1 MSSQLTAH
9 SRQWLALLLAVG
21 CQLSAVDSARAE
33 PITLRMA
40 TVAPD
45 GTAWAREMRAFGRE
59 VAAATHDNVQVKW
72 YMSGIAGDELQSH
85 ERVQRDQLDGIMSGG
100 MLCQRLSPSMR
111 AAGMAAEF
119 RDRDEANYVIGRL
132 KPTLEAEFAKAG
144 YIDIG
149 TAGIGF
155 SVFFS
160 RAPIRS
166 MADLKRMKPWLWSL
180 DEMLKTQL
188 GAMGIHIVPLPVEDA
203 ARAFDDGKVDGF
215 IGLPSAALAF
225 QWSTQA
231 RYVMDLRV
239 GYLTGCMLV
248 ARRAWDAIGQD
259 DRQAIEAATAKLQV
273 RVKEVTKQMDESLLA
288 GLFARQGLTALP
300 VPQALQAEFT
310 AAAWEARKAA
320 EALAPPGTVER
331 IGGWLLE
338 YRNSHKQ

>member
-1 MSSQLTAH
+1 MKRTL
-9 SRQWLALLLAVG
+9 LLLAALVAAP
-21 CQLSAVDSARAE
+21 AVAAAE
-33 PITLRMA
+33 PITLRLA
-40 TVAPD
+40 SVAPD
-45 GTAWAREMRAFGRE
+45 GTAWARELRAFGRE
-59 VAAATHDNVQVKW
+59 VAATTHDNVQIKW
-72 YMSGIAGDELQSH
+72 YFSGIAGDELQSH
-85 ERVQRDQLDGIMSGG
+85 ERVQRDQLDGIISGG

-111 AAGMAAEF
+111 ATGMAAEF
-119 RDRDEANYVIGRL
+119 RDRDEANYVLGRL
-132 KPTLEAEFAKAG
+132 KPTLEAEFAKSG
-144 YIDIG
+144 YVDIG

-160 RAPIRS
+160 RAPIRT

-180 DEMLKTQL
+180 DEILKSQL

-203 ARAFDDGKVDGF
+203 ARAFDDGKVDSF
-215 IGLPSAALAF
+215 VGLPSAALAF

-248 ARRAWDAIGQD
+248 SHRAWDALGHD
-259 DRQAIEAATAKLQV
+259 DQQAIETAAAKLVV
-273 RVKEVTKQMDESLLA
+273 RVKELTKRMDESLLS

-300 VPQALQAEFT
+300 VPPALQAEFT

-338 YRNSHKQ
+338 YRNSHKNEPR